1 MPLTVPFPG
10 PVRTEADELTY
21 CLHIVIRYELEKELF
36 DGSLDVY
43 ELETA
48 WADKYEQY
56 LGIRPKTAAEG
67 VLQDIHWAM
76 ASLDIFRP
84 SPRKCHGSAALS

>member
-1 MPLTVPFPG
+1 M
-10 PVRTEADELTY
+10 
-21 CLHIVIRYELEKELF
+21 IRYELEKELF
-36 DGSLDVY
+36 DGNLDVY

-76 ASLDIFRP
+76 GEFGYFP
-84 SPRKCHGSAALS
+84 SYAHRKCHGSAALS